1 MQGGPASLQAL
12 ASRQVDI
19 STNAFFGTTAQV
31 VASGAP
37 IKAVIASYGTNQKT
51 GSAVVA
57 LPDSGLTD
65 DPHSFIGTK
74 VAVNTLGANAEA
86 VLDTWFV
93 KGKGGTWKS
102 PVKWES
108 VAVDPKEIPLGSRLE
123 IEAYPGKKFVA
134 WDTGGAIRGKHIDV
148 FLGPTTMAEGK
159 ALGRKTSRVRI
170 RK

>member
-1 MQGGPASLQAL
+1 MANDWMDGFVITHYLIIMESDPVFADDKKVKANGLEGEYREGFLFKPKTGVLFQGTGLTEAGDYITINWSKGGPK
-12 ASRQVDI
+12 
-19 STNAFFGTTAQV
+19 G
-31 VASGAP
+31 
-37 IKAVIASYGTNQKT
+37 
-51 GSAVVA
+51 
-57 LPDSGLTD
+57 
-65 DPHSFIGTK
+65 H
-74 VAVNTLGANAEA
+74 
-86 VLDTWFV
+86 DTWFV

-159 ALGRKTSRVRI
+159 ALGRKVSRVRI
-170 RK
+170 LK